1 MELLSMKA
9 PATQIK
15 VVVYVLT
22 GDSKCAFQ

>member
-15 VVVYVLT
+15 LVVYMLT
-22 GDSKCAFQ
+22 GDGRCAFQ